1 MLATV
6 MLRCFDADMRTTLD
20 IDDRVLASARTLA
33 QEKGISLGSAVSE
46 LALRGLRP
54 TGLPSTGSK
63 SPFPTFPDKTDA
75 EPVTSEMVREALDD

>member
-1 MLATV
+1 
-6 MLRCFDADMRTTLD
+6 MRTTLD
-20 IDDRVLASARTLA
+20 IDDRVLASARALA

-54 TGLPSTGSK
+54 PGTPSTGWK
-63 SPFPTFPDKTDA
+63 SPFPTFADVPDA

>member
-1 MLATV
+1 
-6 MLRCFDADMRTTLD
+6 MRTTLD

-54 TGLPSTGSK
+54 NAAASTSWK
-63 SPFPTFPDKTDA
+63 SPFPCFPDAPDA
-75 EPVTSEMVREALDD
+75 EPVTSEMVREALDE